1 MSLRLRLLLAVGA
14 VALFALLVADAATYG
29 ALRSSMYRRTNQS
42 LDTAEATIER
52 AARFARSRVAFPAL
66 APGTF
71 VEFRDASD
79 NIVPPVI
86 TVPSS
91 DGVQQ
96 SPKLPDH
103 IGGLNPAPGGLVD
116 HKKYFTVGSVNAGG
130 PNFRVRV
137 TSLPQGGQIIVAT
150 SLHDTLDTLHKLLAI
165 EIAVTAVA
173 LVIAAGLGWWLVR
186 VGLAPLAAVEQTA
199 VAIADGQLDR
209 RVPGDNA
216 DTEVGQ
222 VARALNIMLARIQG
236 AFAERDATEARLRR
250 FVADA
255 SHELRT
261 PLAAVSAYAEM
272 FDRGAKERPDDLAR
286 LLSGIR
292 SESARM
298 GQLVEDLLLLA
309 RLDDGRPVEYRSV
322 ELVGLTAEAV
332 ETATA
337 VGPAWPVYLHAD
349 RPVEV
354 IGDSA
359 RLRQVID
366 NMLANVRAHTPAGTT
381 AEVSVT
387 LDGADAVIEV
397 TDNGPGLTTEQSANV
412 FERFYRADPS
422 RSRQSGGAGLGL
434 SIVAAIVGV
443 HGGRV
448 SASARPEGGAA
459 FIVRLPVAALPATSD
474 PVS

>member
-1 MSLRLRLLLAVGA
+1 MSLRLRLLLATGLVA
-14 VALFALLVADAATYG
+14 VFALLVADAATYA
-29 ALRSSMYRRTNQS
+29 ALRSSLYRRTNQS
-42 LDTAEATIER
+42 LDVAEATLER
-52 AARFARSRVAFPAL
+52 AVRRTGSRPVLPAL

-71 VEFRDASD
+71 VELRDASD
-79 NIVPPVI
+79 NVDGIVPAMSP
-86 TVPSS
+86 

-103 IGGLNPAPGGLVD
+103 LGGLSPVAGGSGEP
-116 HKKYFTVGSVNAGG
+116 KMYFTVGSVAAGG
-130 PNFRVRV
+130 PTFRVRV
-137 TSLPQGGQIIVAT
+137 SPLPGGRQIIVAT
-150 SLHDTLDTLHKLLAI
+150 SLHDTIDTLHKLLVI
-165 EIAVTAVA
+165 EIAVTAAALAVA
-173 LVIAAGLGWWLVR
+173 VGLGWWLVR

-216 DTEVGQ
+216 ATEVGQ

-255 SHELRT
+255 SHDLRT

-272 FDRGAKERPDDLAR
+272 FERGASERPDDLAR
-286 LLSGIR
+286 VMAGIR

-309 RLDDGRPVEYRSV
+309 RLDDGRPAEYRPV

-332 ETATA
+332 ATATA
-337 VGPAWPVYLHAD
+337 VGPAWPVHLHAD

-359 RLRQVID
+359 RLRQVVD
-366 NMLANVRAHTPAGTT
+366 NLLANVRAHTPAGTT

-387 LDGADAVIEV
+387 LDGTDVVIEV
-397 TDNGPGLTTEQSANV
+397 TDNGPGLTTEQAANV

-422 RSRQSGGAGLGL
+422 RSRQRGGAGLGL
-434 SIVAAIVGV
+434 SIVAAIIGA

-448 SASARPEGGAA
+448 SATARPGGGAA
-459 FIVRLPVAALPATSD
+459 FMVRLPAAVLPAAAD
-474 PVS
+474 PVA